1 MAKKNK
7 RAEEL
12 LAEAMLLLE
21 DKRRAE
27 AIELLQELVKIAPR
41 HCEALSHLSL
51 NLAREGRIQEMTK
64 VNEKLI
70 KAKPED
76 ATVFNRLGEALLNC
90 PMGHEEAHSVYQI
103 SLAIEKTGDGWKG
116 LGDSLLKM
124 GKLKEVAEAYARWCV
139 LEPDNARAWFH
150 RGRGL
155 NLIKDKKQ
163 AITAFRNALRIDP
176 LYTPA
181 LSELTMALGKQG
193 EYQEALKVSKNWKEL
208 KPSSYRAWYYRA
220 SLFAQVDRPVSAL
233 AAYERAAELEEDP
246 WQVWYDRSKIYA
258 VMEDFASATEQLILM
273 IECTKQPYDAWE
285 LLGHHY
291 SKMGEHIKALDAY
304 GKVLQI
310 LTHGHAPRDCLHV
323 GEVVDGLCH
332 QGKAYTNCGDF
343 DEAEKI
349 WDMLIEKD
357 KKTDLLQA
365 CLAHT
370 AICKSKLKDGKQPDS
385 ISGKDLFESLKE
397 KNPNE
402 DIWSLLSEYLEES
415 GFIEEAIKALDEQ
428 IFKAKKIYPL
438 LIKKARLLSRLNNHE
453 EAESIL
459 RSILEKK
466 KKHSR
471 AFFELA
477 RLFAEK
483 QDREN
488 SIKMLESALEIK
500 PSLSEWVE
508 LTNSFKD
515 YQTDSRFK
523 KLLDNAR
530 VQSD

>member
-1 MAKKNK
+1 MK
-7 RAEEL
+7 
-12 LAEAMLLLE
+12 
-21 DKRRAE
+21 
-27 AIELLQELVKIAPR
+27 
-41 HCEALSHLSL
+41 
-51 NLAREGRIQEMTK
+51 
-64 VNEKLI
+64 
-70 KAKPED
+70 
-76 ATVFNRLGEALLNC
+76 F
-90 PMGHEEAHSVYQI
+90 
-103 SLAIEKTGDGWKG
+103 
-116 LGDSLLKM
+116 
-124 GKLKEVAEAYARWCV
+124 
-139 LEPDNARAWFH
+139 
-150 RGRGL
+150 
-155 NLIKDKKQ
+155 
-163 AITAFRNALRIDP
+163 
-176 LYTPA
+176 
-181 LSELTMALGKQG
+181 
-193 EYQEALKVSKNWKEL
+193 SKNTHTIHL
-208 KPSSYRAWYYRA
+208 K
-220 SLFAQVDRPVSAL
+220 
-233 AAYERAAELEEDP
+233 
-246 WQVWYDRSKIYA
+246 K
-258 VMEDFASATEQLILM
+258 
-273 IECTKQPYDAWE
+273 
-285 LLGHHY
+285 
-291 SKMGEHIKALDAY
+291 
-304 GKVLQI
+304 
-310 LTHGHAPRDCLHV
+310 
-323 GEVVDGLCH
+323 CH
-332 QGKAYTNCGDF
+332 FLRFQ
-343 DEAEKI
+343 
-349 WDMLIEKD
+349 
-357 KKTDLLQA
+357 
-365 CLAHT
+365 
-370 AICKSKLKDGKQPDS
+370 
-385 ISGKDLFESLKE
+385 E